1 MKLSPQQK
9 QLIELL
15 ADGAWHCTVSEQF
28 MKDDRARISELR
40 KLGFVFDESGKICDR
55 HNHGSKLKL
64 RRLISF
70 PDGFLAQD
78 SARSEVLEAPLYQ
91 TYTKAV
97 TPQAQAFLEKWK
109 PKEEVKQPQQTLL

>member
-1 MKLSPQQK
+1 MKLTPQQK

-15 ADGAWHCTVSEQF
+15 ADGQWHCTVSEQF

-40 KLGFVFDESGKICDR
+40 HKGFIFDESGKICDR

-70 PDGFLAQD
+70 PDNFVHPYEQGLYEAHKQAIHPKAAEFLTRWQ
-78 SARSEVLEAPLYQ
+78 
-91 TYTKAV
+91 K
-97 TPQAQAFLEKWK
+97 PQEIK
-109 PKEEVKQPQQTLL
+109 QQTLL